1 MKKPIKPLAA
11 IALTAPLAGCGADNQ
26 EKPNI
31 ILFLID
37 DMGWLDTS
45 VSFGEEVYPYNIR
58 QDITERN
65 DLSDSNP
72 EKLQEM
78 ADALSAKLKGYNAL
92 MPTFRSTGD
101 IVPMPDELAGR
112 TAICPSDIQPT
123 SQGH

>member
-1 MKKPIKPLAA
+1 MLQTPQAKSWMTQWNAQTGTT
-11 IALTAPLAGCGADNQ
+11 TASSPQ
-26 EKPNI
+26 
-31 ILFLID
+31 
-37 DMGWLDTS
+37 
-45 VSFGEEVYPYNIR
+45 
-58 QDITERN
+58 
-65 DLSDSNP
+65 

-78 ADALSAKLKGYNAL
+78 ADALSAKLKGYDAL

>member
-1 MKKPIKPLAA
+1 MKKSIKPLAA
-11 IALTAPLAGCGADNQ
+11 IALTVPLAGCGSDNH

-45 VSFGEEVYPYNIR
+45 VSFGEEVYPFN
-58 QDITERN
+58 
-65 DLSDSNP
+65 
-72 EKLQEM
+72 LQEM
-78 ADALSAKLKGYNAL
+78 ADALSAKLKGYDAL

-112 TAICPSDIQPT
+112 KAICPSDIQPT

>member
-31 ILFLID
+31 IPFLID

-58 QDITERN
+58 QDKTLRN
-65 DLSDSNP
+65 VTTCLTVI
-72 EKLQEM
+72 
-78 ADALSAKLKGYNAL
+78 LKNC
-92 MPTFRSTGD
+92 RKW
-101 IVPMPDELAGR
+101 PMP
-112 TAICPSDIQPT
+112 
-123 SQGH
+123 